1 MMMEKKSNIFIF
13 SISLLIVIITSTILG
28 VCGLLWWYYPL
39 GAILGGVTH
48 ILMLVQSKRFFRI
61 QNNEF
66 EKALFHPKKDAFLW
80 YGLRILVVII
90 GLGLL
95 FLMACL
101 NHRDHYLE
109 ISLMVIGG
117 ILTIKVVFIVFLLI
131 KKEGR

>member
-1 MMMEKKSNIFIF
+1 MEKKSNIFIF

-39 GAILGGVTH
+39 GAILGVVTH

-101 NHRDHYLE
+101 NHRDRYLE